1 MGRPLR
7 IIVPNLPFHI
17 LNRGNNRQL
26 VFREE
31 EDFIY
36 YLELLKR
43 YKKELGFKLYH
54 FILMPNHTHFQMEP
68 TIEGNLSKIMQRLT
82 LAHTWYF
89 NKKYGGVGHVWQGR
103 FKSSLIDKENYF
115 LWCGLYIELNP
126 VRAGLVQKPE
136 NWRYSSY
143 NFYAQ
148 GDGETDSLIAEIL
161 DVDPYYLEFGVTLKE
176 RQEKYRKNMEEAIR
190 EEFLKNIRREL
201 DEGVF
206 GSPEFTQTMKE
217 KFKIRSLKERGRPQ
231 KGEK

>member
-36 YLELLKR
+36 FLELLKR
-43 YKKELGFKLYH
+43 YKKEIGFKLYH

-68 TIEGNLSKIMQRLT
+68 TTEGSLSKIMQRLT

-89 NKKYGGVGHVWQGR
+89 NKKYEGVGHVWQGR
-103 FKSSLIDKENYF
+103 FKSSLIEKENYF
-115 LWCGLYIELNP
+115 LWCGLYIELNAA
-126 VRAGLVQKPE
+126 RSGLVQKPE

-143 NFYAQ
+143 NFYAH
-148 GDGETDSLIAEIL
+148 GETDSLITEIL
-161 DVDPYYLEFGVTLKE
+161 DVDPYYLEFGTTPKE
-176 RQEKYRKNMEEAIR
+176 RQEKYRKSIEEVIR
-190 EEFLKNIRREL
+190 EKFLKNIRRGL
-201 DEGVF
+201 NEGVF
-206 GSPEFTQTMKE
+206 GSSEFTQTMKE
-217 KFKIRSLKERGRPQ
+217 KFKIRYLKKRGRPQ
-231 KGEK
+231 KREK